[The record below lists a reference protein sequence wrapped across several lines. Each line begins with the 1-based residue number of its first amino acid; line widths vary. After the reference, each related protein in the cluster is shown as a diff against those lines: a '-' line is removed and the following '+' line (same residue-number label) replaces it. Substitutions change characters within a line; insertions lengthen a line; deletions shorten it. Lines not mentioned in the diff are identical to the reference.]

1 MDSIFSFFKTLVPD
15 LTKDRLLEDVRNTR
29 IMLENLTDI
38 YAVFSPVARTHKFQ
52 DKEVVD
58 RFEKFKRIVGTRDNP
73 VVFLEKNIPIIIKNL
88 DVIKGVFFNET
99 NKVILAGSLTV
110 KQANLIAYIDALYLV
125 NKGARKFLVWL
136 EAREAAHFNRTE
148 NELVEEVTPA
158 EQKWLA
164 ESFVDF
170 CNAVKI
176 VTMSP
181 DKTMEKLESV
191 VDAQANDKSFQALK
205 AAGRINAADPLSL
218 GFIGT
223 KYNPVV
229 FVRML
234 VAEWQVARYRE
245 ADEELKGLKL
255 QASRLENTS
264 RNKSD
269 PRVEQEIRYI
279 RGRVNELAQDVSE
292 MEKKYG

>member
-29 IMLENLTDI
+29 VMLESLQDI
-38 YAVFSPVARTHKFQ
+38 YAVFAPVARNYKFQ

-58 RFEKFKRIVGTRDNP
+58 RVEKFKRIVGTRDNP
-73 VVFLEKNIPIIIKNL
+73 VTYFDKTLPIIIKNL

-99 NKVILAGSLTV
+99 NKVILASSLTI

-136 EAREAAHFNRTE
+136 EAREAASYSRTE
-148 NELVEEVTPA
+148 ADLVDEITPA

-170 CNAVKI
+170 CTAVKI
-176 VTMSP
+176 VSMSP
-181 DKTMEKLESV
+181 DKTMEKLEAIA
-191 VDAQANDKSFQALK
+191 DADATDKSYQALK
-205 AAGRINAADPLSL
+205 AAGRTASADPFNL
-218 GFIGT
+218 GFIGS
-223 KYNPVV
+223 KYNPIV

-255 QASRLENTS
+255 QLVRFENTA
-264 RNKSD
+264 RHKSD
-269 PRVEQEIRYI
+269 PRTEQEIRYI